1 MNDPA
6 VKSFGQRQLTA
17 LLAMLMA
24 LGALGIDLML
34 PVFDEIRE
42 HFGLAPDAT
51 DVAQIVTVYFFGM
64 AAAQLLYGPIADRY
78 GRRSAAFLGLSIYT
92 IGAVGSALAPTL
104 PALLGARFVMGVGA
118 AGGRVVAVAV
128 VRDVYEGERM
138 ARAMSFIMAVFVS
151 VPIFA
156 PIIGAAIATVA
167 PWQWLF
173 WACAVYAV
181 VIGVWTIR
189 LPETLSEENRRPF
202 RLKPVVEAAREV
214 LGHRRAIGYTLAMTF
229 LFGAFTSYLASSEL
243 IIGEIY
249 GRPTLFP
256 FIFGGVATTMGIG
269 MLTNARIVSSLGVA
283 RTIRGA
289 IVGYTVLALV
299 FLAITLATGGRP
311 PFWLAMVG
319 ISSILIMHATMIPN
333 INTAALESLGHI
345 AGMAAAVVGT
355 VSLAGGAA
363 LGTIIDRSLGETITP
378 FVIGFVV
385 YGLIAAG
392 WVAWAE
398 RWQGQ
403 VGGVAA
409 SAAAPLQATLEG
421 DAG

>member
-1 MNDPA
+1 MTDTSL
-6 VKSFGQRQLTA
+6 KSFGQRQLTA

-64 AAAQLLYGPIADRY
+64 AAAQILYGPIADRY
-78 GRRSAAFLGLSIYT
+78 GRKPAAFLGLSIYAV
-92 IGAVGSALAPTL
+92 GAVGSALAPTL
-104 PALLGARFVMGVGA
+104 PALLGARFVMGIGA

-128 VRDVYEGERM
+128 VRDVYAGERM

-156 PIIGAAIATVA
+156 PLLGAAIAAVA

-173 WACAVYAV
+173 WACAIYAA
-181 VIGVWTIR
+181 VIAVWTIR
-189 LPETLSEENRRPF
+189 LPETLREENRRPL
-202 RLKPVVEAAREV
+202 RLRPVVDAAREV
-214 LGHRRAIGYTLAMTF
+214 LSHRSAVGYTLAMTF

-269 MLTNARIVSSLGVA
+269 MLTNARVVASLGVA

-289 IVGYTVLALV
+289 IIGYTVLAFI
-299 FLAITLATGGRP
+299 FLGITLATGGKP
-311 PFWLAMVG
+311 PFWLAIGG
-319 ISSILIMHATMIPN
+319 ISAILIMHSTMIPN
-333 INTAALESLGHI
+333 INTAAMQSLGHI

-363 LGTIIDRSLGETITP
+363 LGSIIDRSLGDTITP
-378 FVIGFVV
+378 FVVGFVV

-398 RWQGQ
+398 RWDSHVSGRA
-403 VGGVAA
+403 VPSV
-409 SAAAPLQATLEG
+409 SSVHATLDG
-421 DAG
+421 DAD